1 MWRGTMLHELV
12 SLPEYWKQVSA
23 VQLQS
28 YEEEVLQFGAH
39 AKQYC
44 LVLRPKTSVKA
55 WVIYWHGGGWQ
66 FGTPEQFK
74 FTAQP
79 WLQAGYGVVLP
90 SYRRLPVYQFSSIRA
105 DTIAA
110 LAACR
115 RYWDVGGDAPDQPVV
130 LLGMSAGGHIASLV
144 GLVDQW
150 RVQAGWIDRPVVG
163 VIASSA
169 VLDLYPMRRNP
180 LIRRLAGRP
189 GSTSFQMANP
199 VERIHPQAPPFFVI
213 HGTKDGLTPY
223 QLAERFCQRYKSTA
237 SAERL
242 RFETLPN
249 GSHLDAGRWMY
260 IGGELQRRVLAQAEE
275 WVGVG

>member
-12 SLPEYWKQVSA
+12 NLPEYWKQVSA
-23 VQLQS
+23 VQLQA
-28 YEEEVLQFGAH
+28 YEEEMLQFGTH

-44 LVLRPKTSVKA
+44 LILRPRTAIRA

-74 FTAQP
+74 FTAHP

-90 SYRRLPVYQFSSIRA
+90 SYRRLPVYQFPSIRA

-115 RYWDVGGDAPDQPVV
+115 RYWKEKGDTTTQPVV
-130 LLGMSAGGHIASLV
+130 LLGMSAGGHVASLV
-144 GLVDQW
+144 GLDEQL
-150 RVQAGWIDRPVVG
+150 RLQAGWLERRVVG
-163 VIASSA
+163 VIVSSA
-169 VLDLYPMRRNP
+169 VLDLYPMRHNP

-189 GSTSFQMANP
+189 GSSSFQTANP
-199 VERIHPQAPPFFVI
+199 IENIHLDAPPFFVI

-223 QLAERFCQRYKSTA
+223 KLAERFSKRYEEDA

-242 RFETLPN
+242 QFETLQN
-249 GSHLDAGRWMY
+249 GTHLDAGRWMY
-260 IGGELQRRVLAQAEE
+260 IGGKLQQRVLEQAEQWLRRE
-275 WVGVG
+275 